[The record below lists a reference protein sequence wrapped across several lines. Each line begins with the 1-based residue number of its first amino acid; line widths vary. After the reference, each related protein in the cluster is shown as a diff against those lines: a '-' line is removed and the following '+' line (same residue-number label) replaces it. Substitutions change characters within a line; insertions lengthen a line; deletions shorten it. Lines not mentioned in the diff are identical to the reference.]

1 MLKSLGL
8 WKVSTYST
16 GPKSSPTSEMTDL
29 EMSLKTDEGAYL
41 NTKAMDMKG
50 ETQSLAELSIARES
64 LFDDDTEKKEEIPM
78 RLKCV
83 FIQIVV
89 LY

>member
-29 EMSLKTDEGAYL
+29 EMSMKTEDGSL
-41 NTKAMDMKG
+41 MNSKALEIKDMSA
-50 ETQSLAELSIARES
+50 SLSELSIAKES
-64 LFDDDTEKKEEIPM
+64 FLGEEEEKKKKHHM
-78 RLKCV
+78 KLK
-83 FIQIVV
+83 
-89 LY
+89 